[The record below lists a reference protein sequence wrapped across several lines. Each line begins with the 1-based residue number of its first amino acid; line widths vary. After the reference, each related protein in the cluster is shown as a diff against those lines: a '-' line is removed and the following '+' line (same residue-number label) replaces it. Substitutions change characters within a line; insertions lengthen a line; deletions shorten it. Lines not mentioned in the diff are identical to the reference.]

1 MPANLL
7 KSQEM
12 FLVSNNNTTVN
23 GDAGSGIEV
32 VIIDQGVT
40 GVVLDVN
47 VERVALSGNT
57 SDYKFQNQSNSL
69 VIYSGSSTVVT
80 VPIQP
85 DANGT
90 QVTFN
95 NGTVNVFTGQSGM
108 TLGGVSVV
116 AGSGSS
122 SATQLTPLSIN
133 HWLNTAGS
141 IPPTPPPV
149 GPVIGTMGIGIV
161 SMSTPIVAG
170 VELKPAVIALGD
182 NDVYM
187 PIIFDWYD
195 SDPSATPAPTAIIAG
210 VSGNN
215 TGYIV
220 NASDANKNL
229 WVKAYYTNTQGVA
242 SIVYSPV
249 FNVGSLVGNSDTTP
263 PTFVSAAVSPDGLS
277 LIVTYDEPLSSTT
290 AATTDFVVNVD
301 SSPVTI
307 SSVAASGS
315 AVTLTLA
322 VAIQTSQ
329 VVEFSYTQP
338 AGTDAI
344 QDLAGNKAISLP
356 ITSVPLTPVTN
367 HPPTGKPVI
376 IGTPIIGSSL
386 TIDESDIDD
395 IDGLGTFEYV
405 WNISGPYSDQG
416 IPKSVISVSS
426 TATIPAMFIAYDY
439 YNGTTVTTEYPTVGC
454 SLSVNILY
462 TDGLGKREAVFSFP
476 FFGPIVDVTVANDT
490 PPTGAPVISG
500 TTALGSV
507 ISSEVSSIADA
518 DDLGTFTY
526 EWHFKDQSKPNDTQL
541 ARASGTSLTIPAT
554 YRKVNIYG
562 SFEDAS
568 TIGLSVFLVIRYTD
582 GKGKREVLTSNE
594 LGPITATANDTTPPQ
609 LLSALVLGAGTRV
622 LLVFNEA
629 LSSTTAPATAFEVTV
644 GGVIRAVDTVS
655 VVYADNTVDLTL
667 SSPVYTGQTV
677 TVSYTDPTAGNDA
690 NAVQDLTGNDAV
702 TEVYQVSNL
711 SDVPEPT

>member
-1 MPANLL
+1 MPAILL

-40 GVVLDVN
+40 GVLLDVN

-141 IPPTPPPV
+141 TPPTP
-149 GPVIGTMGIGIV
+149 
-161 SMSTPIVAG
+161 
-170 VELKPAVIALGD
+170 
-182 NDVYM
+182 
-187 PIIFDWYD
+187 
-195 SDPSATPAPTAIIAG
+195 
-210 VSGNN
+210 
-215 TGYIV
+215 
-220 NASDANKNL
+220 
-229 WVKAYYTNTQGVA
+229 
-242 SIVYSPV
+242 
-249 FNVGSLVGNSDTTP
+249 SDTTP

-277 LIVTYDEPLSSTT
+277 LIITYDEPLSTTT

-315 AVTLTLA
+315 AVTLTLV

-329 VVEFSYTQP
+329 TVEFSYTQP

-356 ITSVPLTPVTN
+356 ITSATNGSTDTTPPTFVSAAVSPDGLSLIITYDEPLSTTTAATTDFVVNVDSSPVTISSVAASGSAVTLTLVVAIQTSQTVEFSYTQPAGTDAIQDLAGNKAISLPSTSVPLTPVTN
-367 HPPTGKPVI
+367 HPPTGYLVI
-376 IGTPIIGSSL
+376 NGDTSIGSTL
-386 TIDESDIDD
+386 TIDASAIADV
-395 IDGLGTFEYV
+395 DGLGVFSYSWSICENSVDTFEV
-405 WNISGPYSDQG
+405 PFLPD
-416 IPKSVISVSS
+416 PAAS
-426 TATIPAMFIAYDY
+426 TLVIPATYIKFSGDI
-439 YNGTTVTTEYPTVGC
+439 PRSTVGETIR
-454 SLSVNILY
+454 VVMATYI
-462 TDGLGKREAVFSFP
+462 DGLGKREYVYNN
-476 FFGPIVDVTVANDT
+476 GPIGPITPATGGGIPAVSPFRINGPTSSYLVSVGDVLTADT
-490 PPTGAPVISG
+490 ST
-500 TTALGSV
+500 
-507 ISSEVSSIADA
+507 IADA
-518 DDLGTFTY
+518 DGVGPFHY
-526 EWHFKDQSKPNDTQL
+526 QWV
-541 ARASGTSLTIPAT
+541 TSYGFVSSYPPTNIGSDSAT
-554 YRKVNIYG
+554 YTVHSSDN
-562 SFEDAS
+562 D
-568 TIGLSVFLVIRYTD
+568 IRCILTYTN
-582 GKGKREVLTSNE
+582 GVGVLKT
-594 LGPITATANDTTPPQ
+594 
-609 LLSALVLGAGTRV
+609 LLS
-622 LLVFNEA
+622 
-629 LSSTTAPATAFEVTV
+629 
-644 GGVIRAVDTVS
+644 
-655 VVYADNTVDLTL
+655 NTLTN
-667 SSPVYTGQTV
+667 Y
-677 TVSYTDPTAGNDA
+677 
-690 NAVQDLTGNDAV
+690 
-702 TEVYQVSNL
+702 
-711 SDVPEPT
+711 

>member
-1 MPANLL
+1 
-7 KSQEM
+7 
-12 FLVSNNNTTVN
+12 
-23 GDAGSGIEV
+23 
-32 VIIDQGVT
+32 
-40 GVVLDVN
+40 
-47 VERVALSGNT
+47 
-57 SDYKFQNQSNSL
+57 
-69 VIYSGSSTVVT
+69 
-80 VPIQP
+80 
-85 DANGT
+85 
-90 QVTFN
+90 
-95 NGTVNVFTGQSGM
+95 M

-263 PTFVSAAVSPDGLS
+263 PVYQSAAVSPDGLS
-277 LIVTYDEPLSSTT
+277 LIITYDEPLSSTT

-356 ITSVPLTPVTN
+356 ITSATNGSTDTTPPVYQSAAISTNGLSLVLTYDESLSSTTATTSAFVVNVNSAPVTVN
-367 HPPTGKPVI
+367 AVTATGLEVTLTLAVAIQDGQTVAFAYTQPG
-376 IGTPIIGSSL
+376 GTDAIKDTAGNKAISLTSTSATNNSTVPGGGADNPITGSL
-386 TIDESDIDD
+386 TISGNSTVGSVLTVTSNTLDD
-395 IDGLGTFEYV
+395 PDGIASITYDWIGERIGYPVTIF
-405 WNISGPYSDQG
+405 Q
-416 IPKSVISVSS
+416 S
-426 TATIPAMFIAYDY
+426 TATADPYTIQSSASGFLRLYVR
-439 YNGTTVTTEYPTVGC
+439 VT
-454 SLSVNILY
+454 
-462 TDGLGKREAVFSFP
+462 
-476 FFGPIVDVTVANDT
+476 IVDIN
-490 PPTGAPVISG
+490 G
-500 TTALGSV
+500 
-507 ISSEVSSIADA
+507 
-518 DDLGTFTY
+518 
-526 EWHFKDQSKPNDTQL
+526 N
-541 ARASGTSLTIPAT
+541 TS
-554 YRKVNIYG
+554 YY
-562 SFEDAS
+562 S
-568 TIGLSVFLVIRYTD
+568 
-582 GKGKREVLTSNE
+582 SNE
-594 LGPITATANDTTPPQ
+594 LGP
-609 LLSALVLGAGTRV
+609 
-622 LLVFNEA
+622 
-629 LSSTTAPATAFEVTV
+629 
-644 GGVIRAVDTVS
+644 VS
-655 VVYADNTVDLTL
+655 
-667 SSPVYTGQTV
+667 
-677 TVSYTDPTAGNDA
+677 
-690 NAVQDLTGNDAV
+690 
-702 TEVYQVSNL
+702 
-711 SDVPEPT
+711 